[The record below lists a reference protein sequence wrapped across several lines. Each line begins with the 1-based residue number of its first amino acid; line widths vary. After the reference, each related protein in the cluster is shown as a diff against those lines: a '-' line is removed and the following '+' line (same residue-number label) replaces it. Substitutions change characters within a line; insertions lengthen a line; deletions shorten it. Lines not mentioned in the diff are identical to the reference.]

1 MIIAEI
7 VKKYLEGMT
16 LRQFADAL
24 GVKSHATIINWRSG
38 KTEPEFGLLVRL
50 VDLSDWRGDFAKEV
64 LKIKYP
70 SMGG

>member
-1 MIIAEI
+1 MTVAEI
-7 VKKYLEGMT
+7 VKKYSEGMT
-16 LRQFADAL
+16 LREFADAL

-50 VDLSDWRGDFAKEV
+50 VGLGDWRGEFAREV